1 MYTSPYTHI
10 GCGRSPHKSQNS
22 SRACLG
28 CAPLMFILR
37 RAYLWY
43 RKKIAK
49 KSIKLLEKCRKNTNF
64 IYNEKGGKGMVY
76 VLVIAVIGAVGF
88 VVFSLMSGSRS
99 KMDGFEGAGDQG
111 PAPIHQ
117 ELATLKDSAQKA
129 ELNYSLLQKELEVE
143 KKTKASLE
151 EELTTLKATYDKLK
165 SECDLFKVENAS
177 LKGKLV
183 ERDRDNRKMIDELKI
198 LREKAQPAQ
207 KPVNPGAP
215 AAATS
220 APVEPASAP
229 KSVQKPAVDN
239 APIEKPAQTPIK
251 PISIPN
257 AEPEDLV
264 ILTDDF
270 PPKQEETKPI
280 QKPSAVEPENKP
292 TNFKLVGEDED
303 DNKTEED
310 KDLQNPQ

>member
-1 MYTSPYTHI
+1 
-10 GCGRSPHKSQNS
+10 
-22 SRACLG
+22 
-28 CAPLMFILR
+28 
-37 RAYLWY
+37 
-43 RKKIAK
+43 
-49 KSIKLLEKCRKNTNF
+49 
-64 IYNEKGGKGMVY
+64 MVY

-99 KMDGFEGAGDQG
+99 KMGSFEGSGAGDQG

-143 KKTKASLE
+143 KKTKTSLE

-207 KPVNPGAP
+207 KPANPGAP
-215 AAATS
+215 AATVKDGPTTATS
-220 APVEPASAP
+220 APAEPASTP
-229 KSVQKPAVDN
+229 KSVQKSAVDN
-239 APIEKPAQTPIK
+239 AAPVEKPAPTPVK

-280 QKPSAVEPENKP
+280 QKPSAAEPENKP